1 MQTEQAQQIV
11 KALAQGIDPHTGETY
26 AGDSPYQ
33 HPQTVRALYLA
44 LEAMQ
49 QPVQRK
55 AKSLPDNAGKPWS
68 PEDDQTLGAGFDAG
82 KDPKRLAVEHKR
94 TEWAVKT
101 RLAKMGKIELEP
113 GGGRQR

>member
-1 MQTEQAQQIV
+1 METEQAQQIV

-49 QPVQRK
+49 QPGRRK
-55 AKSLPDNAGKPWS
+55 AKSLPENSGKPWT
-68 PEDDQTLGAGFDAG
+68 PEEDQQLGAGFDAG
-82 KDPKRLAVEHKR
+82 GDPKQLAGEHKR
-94 TEWAVKT
+94 TEWAVKA
-101 RLAKMGKIELEP
+101 RLAKLGKIELE
-113 GGGRQR
+113 GGRLAT